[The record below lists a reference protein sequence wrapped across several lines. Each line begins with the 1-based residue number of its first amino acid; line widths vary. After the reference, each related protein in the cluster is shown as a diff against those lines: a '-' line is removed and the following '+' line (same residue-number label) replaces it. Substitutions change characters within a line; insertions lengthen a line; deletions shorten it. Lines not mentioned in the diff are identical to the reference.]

1 MRYNTKQRELILRY
15 LSESNG
21 QHVKAEE
28 ILDYLKS
35 QDTPVGKSTV
45 YRYLDA
51 LVEQNLVRKYTVEE
65 GQGACYQFVGDAGHA
80 HCKEHYHLKCS
91 NCGEL
96 FHISCEFMDKINAH
110 ILKEHGFIV
119 DNSKTV
125 FYGVCEK
132 CRENKKILF

>member
-65 GQGACYQFVGDAGHA
+65 GQGACYQFVGDAGYA